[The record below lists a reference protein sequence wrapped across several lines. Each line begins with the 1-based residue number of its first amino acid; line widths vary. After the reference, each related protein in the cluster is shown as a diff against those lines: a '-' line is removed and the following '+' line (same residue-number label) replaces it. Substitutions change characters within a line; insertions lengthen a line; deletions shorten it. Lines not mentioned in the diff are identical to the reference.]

1 MMLAGAVL
9 LGKAVWG
16 WEAVGFGELDPPV
29 TMRQAIPAVI
39 LLVMGIQTVF
49 ASFFL
54 SILSTEAR
62 RWP

>member
-1 MMLAGAVL
+1 M
-9 LGKAVWG
+9 
-16 WEAVGFGELDPPV
+16 GFGELDPPV